1 MSLKYYGFIC
11 LLLMLLIIIVYPL
24 AKFKYKGN
32 CGCQESFQ
40 NKKQGLTYS
49 NNIPE
54 NTYLLKDYYPTD
66 NRLIVDSNNY
76 SHNWIYYPI
85 FSLGS
90 YEQITN
96 NLKYFKNPDEGTC
109 APAELCGDFYKNRD
123 YSPNTNVS
131 HPLPPVPNED
141 GLRVNYYRT
150 KPNLFLSDQPGR
162 LVDLPAFQ

>member
-1 MSLKYYGFIC
+1 
-11 LLLMLLIIIVYPL
+11 MLLIIIIYPL
-24 AKFKYKGN
+24 ANIKYKGN

-40 NKKQGLTYS
+40 NKKKGLTYS

-66 NRLIVDSNNY
+66 NRLIVDSDNY

-109 APAELCGDFYKNRD
+109 IPAELCGDFYKNREMM
-123 YSPNTNVS
+123 YEV
-131 HPLPPVPNED
+131 V
-141 GLRVNYYRT
+141 
-150 KPNLFLSDQPGR
+150 F
-162 LVDLPAFQ
+162 